1 MTCAI
6 VRKCGRIVSDNGRE
20 ANVTDKGT
28 KWGTSLALVEF
39 ATDALMEC
47 PATSGARLT
56 FEGDV
61 AALRIR
67 SRRLRIDLTPTCYL
81 LHEDALTPEGWCSNY
96 WADHHHNAADALD
109 AVHYWAERVHHD
121 LAGNCL

>member
-1 MTCAI
+1 MTAHETRRDGWLLTVGC
-6 VRKCGRIVSDNGRE
+6 
-20 ANVTDKGT
+20 
-28 KWGTSLALVEF
+28 WGPRPVGALETTSLALVEF